1 MKKIMWVLT
10 VLFLSASFAM
20 AGGRPDAAEAAE
32 RWPTRPVN
40 MVVAFGAGGNSDMN
54 ARAIATHLTA
64 ILGQPFVITNVGAA
78 GGTVAAA
85 QVRDAAPDG
94 YTMLVHQISLNVA
107 RAAGVIDFTFEDLA
121 PVCVFSRG
129 ADSVIAVRA
138 DSPWHS
144 IEELI
149 AYSQA
154 NPYTIRWAA
163 NTGAT
168 THWIAIAAINAGARL
183 NVVAAGGSGERIPLL
198 LGGHMDVI
206 PIPLGMIEDH
216 EAMGTVRILA
226 TTSNER
232 PPSRPDIP
240 TMLESGVDV
249 GFEYNNTFF
258 MPRGTSPVII
268 ERLNDAVRQVV
279 QTNRAYQDQVAGFGQ
294 VPVWKSTSETVDLF
308 RRELAALMA
317 ISDVMRGN

>member
-1 MKKIMWVLT
+1 MKRFIWVLAA
-10 VLFLSASFAM
+10 LFLSATFFTSCQETDPEA
-20 AGGRPDAAEAAE
+20 AAE

-85 QVRDAAPDG
+85 QIRDAAPDG

-138 DSPWHS
+138 DSPWHTL
-144 IEELI
+144 EELI
-149 AYSQA
+149 ADSQA

-168 THWIAIAAINAGARL
+168 THWIAIAAINAGAQL
-183 NVVAAGGSGERIPLL
+183 NVVAAGGSGERVPLL

-226 TTSNER
+226 TSSTQR

-240 TMLESGVDV
+240 TMLESGVNV

-258 MPRGTSPVII
+258 MPRGTHPIII
-268 ERLNDAVRQVV
+268 ERLNEAVRQVV
-279 QTNRAYQDQVAGFGQ
+279 QTNSAYQEQIAGFGQ
-294 VPVWKSTSETVDLF
+294 VPVWMSTEDTVSLF
-308 RRELAALMA
+308 TRELAALMA
-317 ISDVMRGN
+317 ISDVMQGN